1 MAPAVAVFVPV
12 SVPPWEA
19 GLGACLV
26 VLAVGGV
33 AALVIRHR
41 DRVMRHPHG
50 PMR

>member
-1 MAPAVAVFVPV
+1 MPAAVSLLVPI

-19 GLGACLV
+19 GVGASLV
-26 VLAVGGV
+26 VLALGGV

-50 PMR
+50 PVK